1 MPEKQKSPS
10 LADELLQ
17 NIVRT
22 VSSSKNTMMNQL
34 SLIQSQTL
42 GFDDWITESIIE
54 SVETRKGNILEA
66 V

>member
-1 MPEKQKSPS
+1 
-10 LADELLQ
+10 
-17 NIVRT
+17 
-22 VSSSKNTMMNQL
+22 MMNQL

>member
-1 MPEKQKSPS
+1 MPEKQKAHPSPMS
-10 LADELLQ
+10 FLQ